1 MRKRKKVVADVQVR
15 VETNLRE
22 TGKQLIGTSIIV
34 EAEMHLIVLSH
45 VPVAAG
51 QETMAG
57 GERWKAAA
65 DRSHRNLHPRYRRP
79 VRRGR
84 GLGRGRA
91 ELLQKDEDK
100 RTDLRQG
107 SECLH
112 SLVGGEKCRGGAAG

>member
-1 MRKRKKVVADVQVR
+1 
-15 VETNLRE
+15 
-22 TGKQLIGTSIIV
+22 
-34 EAEMHLIVLSH
+34 MHLIVLSH